1 MGLPLDAVSIAADQ
15 QFGREFVEAP
25 WRLETES
32 YESFKKIFQ
41 NLGQEDTSR
50 ASVADELRRMNIDPE
65 VFYQNAKRVGVQ
77 KFSPDDLDPTRVT
90 EASTSDVS
98 TTGMSMA
105 AALLSLST
113 ASEES
118 DHTDRVVEGSASFA
132 PPARTIPD
140 IDGKP
145 AESEDAVAGE
155 RCKAI
160 ESYHIE
166 TDADNLRRMDVP
178 GLPKL
183 NVPELE
189 EVEELP
195 FEEITAEDDERGGR
209 MSHETPRGLSAKLQ
223 IDSLTDDEDDEV
235 FNSGGAAQAAQAD
248 EQDEIEAFTLDPD
261 FDYDNVNN
269 LTRRI

>member
-25 WRLETES
+25 WQLETES
-32 YESFKKIFQ
+32 YDSFKKIFQ
-41 NLGQEDTSR
+41 SLGQEDTSR

-65 VFYQNAKRVGVQ
+65 VFYQNARRVGVQ
-77 KFSPDDLDPTRVT
+77 KFSPEDLDPTRLAG
-90 EASTSDVS
+90 ASAIETS
-98 TTGMSMA
+98 TAGMSMA
-105 AALLSLST
+105 AALQSLST
-113 ASEES
+113 SAEPSE
-118 DHTDRVVEGSASFA
+118 HMDRDAEGNAPFA
-132 PPARTIPD
+132 PPARTISD
-140 IDGKP
+140 DAGKS
-145 AESEDAVAGE
+145 AECEDSATSE

-183 NVPELE
+183 HVPEPE
-189 EVEELP
+189 EVEEMP
-195 FEEITAEDDERGGR
+195 YEEITAEDEERGGR

-223 IDSLTDDEDDEV
+223 IDSLTDDEDEEV
-235 FNSGGAAQAAQAD
+235 FKSGSAAQAVQAD

-261 FDYDNVNN
+261 FDYDNVSN